1 MWNRQRAAARRAAA
15 RPAAAASQ
23 MLADREPVFAQKRL
37 CCAKERGSPSDGAAV
52 HARPSLSQPESR
64 RAEQPLLSDA
74 CDLVAPP
81 TRANGLARMSV

>member
-1 MWNRQRAAARRAAA
+1 MGQFWSSSRSLRHIPFCVKYDCENHG
-15 RPAAAASQ
+15 
-23 MLADREPVFAQKRL
+23 EPVFAQKRL